1 VLRITR
7 DDIDSGNVLLAL
19 QGRISADWAEV
30 LEHECSRLS
39 AFGFHIALDMSGV
52 VFISRPGVEALGRL
66 GQAGVAIT
74 GCSPLVAAML
84 RQEGIVAGLS
94 Q

>member
-1 VLRITR
+1 MLYITR
-7 DDIDSGNVLLAL
+7 DDLDAHNVLLAL
-19 QGRISADWAEV
+19 QGRISAEWADL
-30 LEHECSRLS
+30 LEQECRELR
-39 AFGFHIALDMSGV
+39 AFGLRVALDLSGV

-66 GQAGVAIT
+66 GQSGVAIT

-84 RQEGIVAGLS
+84 RQEGIVAELA